1 MVQTHNGF
9 KKLRAVNNSKNN
21 KNGSNSGTL
30 SDLFKKGYAK
40 GLEFVKNIF
49 ISAYDQRKLSF
60 GDKLK
65 TGVFTVSNIFYIG
78 RIIIDCYRDG
88 KSFKE
93 TSKCVIVELTKII
106 SGMFFCHIT
115 TSLME
120 TLVEKLLKTG
130 IGKIISEIF
139 LYFTFP
145 PAPAL
150 LFIFDILIS
159 FLGGKLVDLLIWLY
173 NKYIKQY
180 VERAFD
186 WIKEKVKKAWN
197 WFKSLF

>member
-9 KKLRAVNNSKNN
+9 KKLRPMSNSKNN
-21 KNGSNSGTL
+21 NKDSNSGTL
-30 SDLFKKGYAK
+30 SDLFKKWYTK
-40 GLEFVKNIF
+40 GLEFVKNMF

-60 GDKLK
+60 GEKLK
-65 TGVFTVSNIFYIG
+65 TGVFTITNILSIG

-93 TSKCVIVELTKII
+93 TLKSVVVELTKII

-120 TLVEKLLKTG
+120 TLVDNLLKTG
-130 IGKIISEIF
+130 FGLILSQIF

-150 LFIFDILIS
+150 LFIFDIIIS
-159 FLGGKLVDLLIWLY
+159 YLGGKLVDLLIWLY
-173 NKYIKQY
+173 NKYVKQY
-180 VERAFD
+180 AERAFG
-186 WIKEKVKKAWN
+186 WIEAKVIKAWN

>member
-1 MVQTHNGF
+1 MVQTHNGL
-9 KKLRAVNNSKNN
+9 KRLRPMNNTKNN
-21 KNGSNSGTL
+21 YKGSNSGTI
-30 SDLFKKGYAK
+30 SDLIKKGYNK
-40 GLEFVKNIF
+40 GLELVKNML
-49 ISAYDQRKLSF
+49 ISAYDQWKLPF
-60 GDKLK
+60 GEKLK
-65 TGVFTVSNIFYIG
+65 TGVFTISNILSIG

-93 TSKCVIVELTKII
+93 TLKSVVVELTKII

-120 TLVEKLLKTG
+120 TLVDKLLKTG
-130 IGKIISEIF
+130 FGKIISKIF

-159 FLGGKLVDLLIWLY
+159 FLGGKLVDFFNLVI
-173 NKYIKQY
+173 
-180 VERAFD
+180 
-186 WIKEKVKKAWN
+186 
-197 WFKSLF
+197 

>member
-9 KKLRAVNNSKNN
+9 KRLRTTNNSKNN
-21 KNGSNSGTL
+21 NKGSNSGTL
-30 SDLFKKGYAK
+30 SDLFKKGYNK
-40 GLEFVKNIF
+40 GLEFVKNML

-65 TGVFTVSNIFYIG
+65 TGVFTIGNILSIG

-93 TSKCVIVELTKII
+93 TLESVVVELTKII

-120 TLVEKLLKTG
+120 TLVDKLLKTG
-130 IGKIISEIF
+130 FGLILSQIF

-150 LFIFDILIS
+150 LFIFDIFIS

-180 VERAFD
+180 AERAFD
-186 WIKEKVKKAWN
+186 WIETKVTKAWN

>member
-9 KKLRAVNNSKNN
+9 KRLQTMNNSKTN
-21 KNGSNSGTL
+21 KKGSNSGTL
-30 SDLFKKGYAK
+30 SDLFKKGYTK
-40 GLEFVKNIF
+40 GLEFLKNMI
-49 ISAYDQRKLSF
+49 ISAYDQRKLPF
-60 GDKLK
+60 GEKLK

-120 TLVEKLLKTG
+120 TLVEKILKTG
-130 IGKIISEIF
+130 IGKIISKIF

-159 FLGGKLVDLLIWLY
+159 YLGGKLVDLLIWLY

-186 WIKEKVKKAWN
+186 WIKTKVKKAWN